1 MNKFNAKP
9 TEIDGIRFASKKEA
23 KRYTELKLM
32 EKAGLISDL
41 TLQPTYKFPDLE
53 YPDRYV
59 ADFSYK
65 ENGVEKVEDVKG
77 LKKSTAYTVFRIKKA
92 LMKYFHKIEVIEI

>member
-9 TEIDGIRFASKKEA
+9 TEVDGILFASKKEA

-32 EKAGLISDL
+32 EKAGLITGL
-41 TLQPTYKFPDLE
+41 QLQPTFKFPDLE

-59 ADFSYK
+59 ADFSYV

-92 LMKYFHKIEVIEI
+92 LMRYFHKIEVIEI